1 MSTSYG
7 KKLHVIDTNNPKDI
21 IVEGLKI
28 KIDSLGELRVPFDVT
43 TDYPSRETYEHDA
56 ERDRRIRRRIV
67 VRKLQNTVRSYA
79 LGQNV
84 SGFFDYE
91 NLYDEGVQGYLDLF
105 TVEISV
111 WSPDSSDRDN
121 LVELIKLWMLELE
134 QELQA
139 GDINLPYFYNNNLFS
154 AKFLRAYEDVN
165 TEIYRNGPIYIG
177 SLVFEVLVPFFHE
190 NREEFERYTFNL
202 RSKVIEF
209 GIEKSLEDLDG

>member
-1 MSTSYG
+1 
-7 KKLHVIDTNNPKDI
+7 
-21 IVEGLKI
+21 
-28 KIDSLGELRVPFDVT
+28 LGDLRVPFDVT
-43 TDYPSRETYEHDA
+43 TDYPSRETYEHDQ

-67 VRKLQNTVRSYA
+67 VRKLQNTVRTYG

-84 SGFFDYE
+84 SGYTNFSG
-91 NLYDEGVQGYLDLF
+91 LYDESVQGYLDLF
-105 TVEISV
+105 TMEISV

-139 GDINLPYFYNNNLFS
+139 GDITLPYFYNNNLFS
-154 AKFLRAYEDVN
+154 VKFLRAYEDVN
-165 TEIYRNGPIYIG
+165 MDIYRNGPIYIG

-190 NREEFERYTFNL
+190 SREELEKYTINL

-209 GIEKSLEDLDG
+209 GMEKSLEDLDG